1 MLSRV
6 ANSLYWMSRYIE
18 RAENIA
24 RIVDV
29 NMQLLLDFRETGTA
43 RSDNHWLPIIQA
55 TGDDTLFFKSHKE
68 INNYTVQDFLT
79 FDAKNPNSLISC
91 IGLARENAR
100 VVRDQITLEVWEEIN
115 RIYLYLH
122 SPRARELW
130 DSSPTDFYH
139 EISFSSLYLQGLCD
153 ATIPHTEGW
162 LFMQAAKYLE
172 RADKATRI
180 LDIRH
185 ASLPA
190 KGLPD
195 KPLDPYEAL
204 EWAAVLR
211 SCSAWDAY
219 RQAYGADIGPRRI
232 AEFLLLSEDFPR
244 SVEFCVIA
252 LDMALRRI
260 SGVQPGRF
268 SNEAE
273 KLSGRLL
280 AEVQF
285 SGIEDVFAHGFHD
298 YLDQLQQRFNQIG
311 EALFAAYIFQ
321 PFNAGNDDLQQQ
333 QQQQQQAAV

>member
-29 NMQLLLDFRETGTA
+29 NMQLLLDFRETGTQ
-43 RSDNHWLPIIQA
+43 RGESHWLPIIQA
-55 TGDDTLFFKSHKE
+55 TGDDELFFKSHRE
-68 INNYTVQDFLT
+68 INSHTVRDFLT
-79 FDAKNPNSLISC
+79 FQADNPNSLITC
-91 IGLARENAR
+91 IALARENAR
-100 VVRDQITLEVWEEIN
+100 VVRDQITMEIWEEIN
-115 RIYLYLH
+115 RFFLFLQ
-122 SPRARELW
+122 SQRAREMW
-130 DSSPTDFYH
+130 DSSPTEFYQ
-139 EISFSSLYLQGLCD
+139 EIKFSSLYLQGLCD

-180 LDIRH
+180 LDIRQS
-185 ASLPA
+185 SLPP
-190 KGLPD
+190 KGMPTR
-195 KPLDPYEAL
+195 PLDPHEAL
-204 EWAAVLR
+204 EWAAILR

-219 RQAYGADIGPRRI
+219 RQVFGADISPHRV
-232 AEFLLLSEDFPR
+232 ADFLLLSEDFPR
-244 SVEFCVIA
+244 SVEFCVIS
-252 LDMALRRI
+252 LDAALRGI
-260 SGVQPGRF
+260 SGVQSGRF

-285 SGIEDVFAHGFHD
+285 SSIEDVFAFGFHS
-298 YLDQLQQRFNQIG
+298 YLDLLQQRFNQIG

-321 PFNAGNDDLQQQ
+321 PFHAEEDDLQQQ
-333 QQQQQQAAV
+333 EQQQQ

>member
-29 NMQLLLDFRETGTA
+29 NMQLLLDFRETGNQNGE
-43 RSDNHWLPIIQA
+43 NHWLPIIQA
-55 TGDDTLFFKSHKE
+55 TGDDTLFFKTHKE
-68 INNYTVQDFLT
+68 VNSHTVRDFLT
-79 FDAKNPNSLISC
+79 FQEKNPNSLINC
-91 IGLARENAR
+91 IRLARENAR
-100 VVRDQITLEVWEEIN
+100 VVRDQITQEVWEEIN
-115 RIYLYLH
+115 RIYLYLQ
-122 SPRARELW
+122 SPHARTLW
-130 DSSPTDFYH
+130 EASPTEFYQ
-139 EISFSSLYLQGLCD
+139 EIELSSLYLQGLCD

-185 ASLPA
+185 SSLPI
-190 KGLPD
+190 KGQPS
-195 KPLDPYEAL
+195 KQLDPHEAL

-219 RQAYGADIGPRRI
+219 RQIYGADIGPRRV
-232 AEFLLLSEDFPR
+232 AGFLLLSQDFPR
-244 SVEFCVIA
+244 SVEFCVMQ
-252 LDMALRRI
+252 LDKSLRRI

-285 SGIEDVFAHGFHD
+285 SSIEDIFAYGFHD
-298 YLDQLQQRFNQIG
+298 YLDVLQQRFNQIG
-311 EALFAAYIFQ
+311 EALFNAYIFPQ
-321 PFNAGNDDLQQQ
+321 PDEVEEELIAAQQ
-333 QQQQQQAAV
+333 